1 MVFFRIRPAAGR
13 QGKVLVDSR
22 IFFLS
27 KNLKFDFWQQ
37 ASIPPFWVVNKRS
50 SGSSRFCVANG
61 RNITAEIDD

>member
-27 KNLKFDFWQQ
+27 KDLKFDFWQQ
-37 ASIPPFWVVNKRS
+37 TSIPPLLGGQQTLFQL
-50 SGSSRFCVANG
+50 
-61 RNITAEIDD
+61 IEILRG